1 MEEAKS
7 RFGKK
12 WLLDE
17 DEELIKE
24 IEDKKN
30 YEEIALNHKRTI
42 NGIILRVIDKI
53 IYNEYKND
61 NKSIDDLSVIYN
73 IDKFLIE
80 KQITKLEINNSIKKN
95 REIENKNKTKDKPK
109 NKDIE
114 NIINH
119 IKLIEKR
126 LENIEN
132 KLELI
137 INNIQNN
144 LNL

>member
-24 IEDKKN
+24 IEDKKS

-61 NKSIDDLSVIYN
+61 NKSIDDLSIIYN

-95 REIENKNKTKDKPK
+95 REK
-109 NKDIE
+109 KDIE

-137 INNIQNN
+137 IQLFHQYNK
-144 LNL
+144 

>member
-24 IEDKKN
+24 IEDKKS

-61 NKSIDDLSVIYN
+61 NKSIDDLSIIYN

-80 KQITKLEINNSIKKN
+80 KQITKLEINNSIKKK
-95 REIENKNKTKDKPK
+95 REKKNIK
-109 NKDIE
+109 

-137 INNIQNN
+137 IDFFHQYNK
-144 LNL
+144 

>member
-24 IEDKKN
+24 IEDKKS

-61 NKSIDDLSVIYN
+61 NKSIDDLSIIYN

-95 REIENKNKTKDKPK
+95 REK
-109 NKDIE
+109 KDIE

-137 INNIQNN
+137 IDFFHQYNK
-144 LNL
+144 

>member
-24 IEDKKN
+24 IEDKKS

-61 NKSIDDLSVIYN
+61 NKSIDDLSIIYS

-95 REIENKNKTKDKPK
+95 REK
-109 NKDIE
+109 KDIE

-137 INNIQNN
+137 IQLFHQYNK
-144 LNL
+144 

>member
-12 WLLDE
+12 WFLDE

-24 IEDKKN
+24 IEDKKS

-53 IYNEYKND
+53 IYNEYKNN
-61 NKSIDDLSVIYN
+61 NKSIDDLSIIYN
-73 IDKFLIE
+73 IDKILIE

-95 REIENKNKTKDKPK
+95 REIENK
-109 NKDIE
+109 DIE

-119 IKLIEKR
+119 IKSIEKR

-137 INNIQNN
+137 IDF
-144 LNL
+144 LK

>member
-1 MEEAKS
+1 MEEEKS
-7 RFGKK
+7 RIGKK

-24 IEDKKN
+24 IEDKKS
-30 YEEIALNHKRTI
+30 YGEIALNHKRTI

-61 NKSIDDLSVIYN
+61 NKSIDDLSIIYS

-95 REIENKNKTKDKPK
+95 REK
-109 NKDIE
+109 KDIE

-137 INNIQNN
+137 IQLFHQYNK
-144 LNL
+144 

>member
-24 IEDKKN
+24 IEDKKS

-61 NKSIDDLSVIYN
+61 NKSIDDLSIIYN

-95 REIENKNKTKDKPK
+95 REK
-109 NKDIE
+109 KDIE

-137 INNIQNN
+137 INNIENK
-144 LNL
+144 LY